1 MWLVVETAGVVC
13 GALTY
18 IIVLTVQVGMIR
30 VGVWEGLLAGELKAW
45 LHLAIF
51 QYHCAMIFCCH
62 FKCMTT
68 EPGVLPMNYTTLS
81 FKKIASPMR
90 EAILGVKKEAVKMS
104 SDNHMKQEELERI
117 DKLISAQIKEL
128 DQLN

>member
-1 MWLVVETAGVVC
+1 
-13 GALTY
+13 
-18 IIVLTVQVGMIR
+18 
-30 VGVWEGLLAGELKAW
+30 
-45 LHLAIF
+45 
-51 QYHCAMIFCCH
+51 
-62 FKCMTT
+62 MTT

>member
-51 QYHCAMIFCCH
+51 
-62 FKCMTT
+62 
-68 EPGVLPMNYTTLS
+68 
-81 FKKIASPMR
+81 
-90 EAILGVKKEAVKMS
+90 
-104 SDNHMKQEELERI
+104 
-117 DKLISAQIKEL
+117 
-128 DQLN
+128 